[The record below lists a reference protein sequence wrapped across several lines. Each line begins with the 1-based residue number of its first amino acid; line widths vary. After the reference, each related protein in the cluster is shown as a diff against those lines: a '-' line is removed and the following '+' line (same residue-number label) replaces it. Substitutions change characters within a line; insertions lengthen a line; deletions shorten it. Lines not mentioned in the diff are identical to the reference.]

1 MPLKFNMVCALGLA
15 HLIHRFIKK
24 LNDMKAIKGNLGL
37 WEVLGNPGNIGGLR
51 IPAIVTVCSRFIV
64 TDKLLVAEG

>member
-1 MPLKFNMVCALGLA
+1 MITANHPLPISTQVK
-15 HLIHRFIKK
+15 
-24 LNDMKAIKGNLGL
+24 
-37 WEVLGNPGNIGGLR
+37 LR